1 LISGA
6 GKSVLSSFVVTE
18 LRKYPKTEHQV
29 LHFFCKERDP
39 NASTAAA
46 IVCNLIDQLIEHN
59 PLCPLFEI
67 LNKANARYAKS
78 DKCTD
83 FKTLWN
89 IFAAMVKVFP
99 TRIVAVVDALDE
111 CMTDRG
117 LFLDKI
123 TSDVDM
129 DGKVSFFLTSRGV
142 QDIRKKLGEHSN
154 IVSCAMSVD
163 EDVKEFVVQ
172 QLPKLDRFQKWLVD
186 SGRHNMQAWMIK
198 EVPKLSGG
206 MFRYAALLLD
216 QLNSPFV
223 SITELLDAPPPGV
236 DDMYEH
242 ILLRLELG
250 DEDLA
255 WCVARRKTRK
265 TILWWVA
272 MAKEPL
278 RVIDLAY
285 VCALRGGDDDR
296 FDPTESSLISAD
308 DVSGICGP
316 LIEVVGGTVQFT
328 HLSAKE
334 FLIRGPS
341 DDRPAE
347 PRMQSYWI
355 DAVEASATMATTCS
369 KCSNLF
375 YSSFAG
381 ARKHVSWCR
390 MERSS
395 HPHHPST
402 RSDIHVIDDWVF

>member
-1 LISGA
+1 
-6 GKSVLSSFVVTE
+6 LSSFVITE
-18 LRKYPKTEHQV
+18 LRKHPKTEHQV

-39 NASTAAA
+39 SASTAAA

-59 PLCPLFEI
+59 RLCPLFEV
-67 LNKANARYAKS
+67 LNDANAKYAKS

-99 TRIVAVVDALDE
+99 TRVVAVVDALDE

-117 LFLDKI
+117 LFLDQI

-129 DGKVSFFLTSRGV
+129 DGKVSFFLTSRDE
-142 QDIRKKLGEHSN
+142 QDIREKLGEHSN

-163 EDVKEFVVQ
+163 EDIKEFVVE
-172 QLPKLDRFQKWLVD
+172 QLPKLNRFQKWLAD
-186 SGRHNMQAWMIK
+186 SGRHDFQARIIQ
-198 EVPKLSGG
+198 EVPKLSAG

-216 QLNSPFV
+216 QLNSHFV
-223 SITELLDAPPPGV
+223 SIPKLLDAPPLGLAG
-236 DDMYEH
+236 MYER

-255 WCVARRKTRK
+255 WCVAQRKTRK

-285 VCALRGGDDDR
+285 VCTLIGGEDDG
-296 FDPTESSLISAD
+296 FDPTERSLLSAEDISE
-308 DVSGICGP
+308 ICGP

-334 FLIRGPS
+334 FLMQGRS
-341 DDRPAE
+341 DGRPAD
-347 PRMQSYWI
+347 PRMQFYWI
-355 DAVEASATMATTCS
+355 NAMEASATMAITCS

-375 YSSFAG
+375 YPASTG
-381 ARKHVSWCR
+381 VGQRVSCYHKYRSLR
-390 MERSS
+390 M
-395 HPHHPST
+395 HHAST
-402 RSDIHVIDDWVF
+402 RYLCDR

>member
-1 LISGA
+1 
-6 GKSVLSSFVVTE
+6 LSSFVITE
-18 LRKYPKTEHQV
+18 LRKHPKTEHQV

-39 NASTAAA
+39 SASTASA
-46 IVCNLIDQLIEHN
+46 IACNLIDQLIEHN
-59 PLCPLFEI
+59 RLCPLFDV
-67 LNKANARYAKS
+67 LNEANEKYAKS

-83 FKTLWN
+83 FNTLWS
-89 IFAAMVKVFP
+89 IFAAMAKVFP

-117 LFLDKI
+117 LFLDQI

-129 DGKVSFFLTSRGV
+129 DGKVSFFLTSRDE
-142 QDIRKKLGEHSN
+142 QDIRERLGEHSN

-163 EDVKEFVVQ
+163 EDIKEFVVQ
-172 QLPKLDRFQKWLVD
+172 QLPKLNRFQKWLAD
-186 SGRHNMQAWMIK
+186 SRRHDLQTRIIQ
-198 EVPKLSGG
+198 EVPKLSAG

-216 QLNSPFV
+216 QLNSHFV
-223 SITELLDAPPPGV
+223 SISELLDAPPIGLAS
-236 DDMYEH
+236 MYER

-250 DEDLA
+250 DGDPA
-255 WCVARRKTRK
+255 CSATRRKIRK

-285 VCALRGGDDDR
+285 VCALRGGNDDR

-308 DVSGICGP
+308 DVSEICSP

-334 FLIRGPS
+334 FLMQGRLDS
-341 DDRPAE
+341 RPAD
-347 PRMQSYWI
+347 PRMQFYWI

-369 KCSNLF
+369 KCSIILF
-375 YSSFAG
+375 
-381 ARKHVSWCR
+381 RLHRCR
-390 MERSS
+390 EACILASQVQIYA
-395 HPHHPST
+395 HAPCST
-402 RSDIHVIDDWVF
+402 RYLCDR

>member
-1 LISGA
+1 
-6 GKSVLSSFVVTE
+6 LSSFVITE
-18 LRKYPKTEHQV
+18 LRKHPKTEHQV

-39 NASTAAA
+39 SASTASA
-46 IVCNLIDQLIEHN
+46 IACNLIDQLIEHN
-59 PLCPLFEI
+59 RLCPLFDV
-67 LNKANARYAKS
+67 LNKANEKYAKS

-83 FKTLWN
+83 FNTLWG

-117 LFLDKI
+117 LFLDQI

-129 DGKVSFFLTSRGV
+129 DGKVSFFLTSRDE
-142 QDIRKKLGEHSN
+142 QDIRERLGEHSN

-163 EDVKEFVVQ
+163 EDIKEFVVQ
-172 QLPKLDRFQKWLVD
+172 QLPKLNRFQKWLAD
-186 SGRHNMQAWMIK
+186 SRRHDLQTRIIQ
-198 EVPKLSGG
+198 EVPKLSAG

-216 QLNSPFV
+216 QLNSHFV
-223 SITELLDAPPPGV
+223 SITELLDAPPIGLAS
-236 DDMYEH
+236 MYER

-250 DEDLA
+250 DGGPA
-255 WCVARRKTRK
+255 CSATRKIRK

-308 DVSGICGP
+308 DVSEICGP

-334 FLIRGPS
+334 FLMQGRLDS
-341 DDRPAE
+341 RPAD
-347 PRMQSYWI
+347 PRMQ
-355 DAVEASATMATTCS
+355 
-369 KCSNLF
+369 F
-375 YSSFAG
+375 Y
-381 ARKHVSWCR
+381 
-390 MERSS
+390 
-395 HPHHPST
+395 
-402 RSDIHVIDDWVF
+402 